1 MALLLSFEA
10 PLLLLAAVILTAFL
24 VNKFVPR
31 RRPRLRR
38 LLVLLGFQ
46 VLFFVIH
53 RLIPDSSPWEL
64 RTRVVSDILATF
76 AYVNVGALLF
86 FDVVLP
92 KLGMRAATIVSD
104 LSVGVAY
111 IVATVS
117 VLRGAGMNPT
127 EAVATGA
134 VFSAIVA
141 LSLQSTLGNILG
153 GVALQLDG
161 SIEVGAWL
169 QLENGKQGRVTRI
182 RWRHT
187 VLETRDWDTIIV
199 PNASLLSSNIIV
211 LGRREGQA
219 VPHRMWV
226 YFHVD
231 HRYSP
236 ARVIDVVTEA
246 LRAAPIERVAEEPK
260 PNCIC
265 LDLGHE
271 RRTSF
276 ALYAVRYHLTDLAVD
291 DPTSSVIRTR
301 IHAAL
306 RRAGIPL
313 AMPATAVFLANED
326 DDRAK
331 RKLAKQHDARI
342 SALRTVD
349 LFDPLSDAELETLA
363 DHLRFAPF
371 AGGETMTRQGAVAHW
386 LYLMTSG
393 EADICVALSDGST
406 RTLSHL
412 KAPSVF
418 GEMGLMT
425 GEPRTASV
433 IATEDTECFRLDKV
447 GLERILQE
455 RPEVA
460 SELSALLARRRVELV
475 AMKDGLS
482 AEQARNRERTERD
495 DILARIQQF
504 FGLG

>member
-1 MALLLSFEA
+1 MALLTSFGA
-10 PLLLLAAVILTAFL
+10 PLLLLGAVIFTAFL
-24 VNKFVPR
+24 VNRFVPR

-38 LLVLLGFQ
+38 LLLLLGFH
-46 VLFFVIH
+46 VLFFAIH
-53 RLIPDSSPWEL
+53 RLIPGSSPWAL
-64 RTRVVSDILATF
+64 RTLVVSDILATF
-76 AYVNVGALLF
+76 AYVNVGGLLLF
-86 FDVVLP
+86 DIVLP
-92 KLGMRAATIVSD
+92 KVGMRAATIVSD
-104 LSVGVAY
+104 LTVGVAY
-111 IVATVS
+111 IVSTVS
-117 VLRGAGMNPT
+117 VLRGAGLNPT

-134 VFSAIVA
+134 VFSAVVA

-199 PNASLLSSNIIV
+199 PNASLLSSNITV
-211 LGRREGQA
+211 LGRREGKA

-226 YFHVD
+226 HFHVD
-231 HRYSP
+231 HRYPP

-246 LRAAPIERVAEEPK
+246 LLAAPIERVAEDPK

-265 LDLGHE
+265 LDLAHE

-276 ALYAVRYHLTDLAVD
+276 ALYAVRYFLTDLAVD

-313 AMPATAVFLANED
+313 AMPAAALFVANED
-326 DDRAK
+326 DARAK
-331 RKLAKQHDARI
+331 RHLAKQHDARI
-342 SALRTVD
+342 AALRAVD
-349 LFDPLSDAELETLA
+349 LFDPLSDEELEKLSA
-363 DHLRFAPF
+363 HLRFAPF
-371 AGGETMTRQGAVAHW
+371 ASGETMTKQGAVAHW
-386 LYLMTSG
+386 LYLMTAG
-393 EADICVALSDGST
+393 EADIRITLSDTST

-412 KAPSVF
+412 KAPAVF

-433 IATEDTECFRLDKV
+433 IATHDAECFRLDKA

-460 SELSALLARRRVELV
+460 TELSELLARRRVELM

-482 AEQARNRERTERD
+482 AEQAKNRERTERE
-495 DILARIQQF
+495 DILERIQQF
-504 FGLG
+504 FGLT

>member
-1 MALLLSFEA
+1 MIF
-10 PLLLLAAVILTAFL
+10 TAFL
-24 VNKFVPR
+24 VNKFAPR

-38 LLVLLGFQ
+38 LLVLLGFH
-46 VLFFVIH
+46 VLFFAIH
-53 RLIPDSSPWEL
+53 RLIPDASPWAL
-64 RTRVVSDILATF
+64 RTQVVADLLATF
-76 AYVNVGALLF
+76 VYVNIGALLL

-92 KLGMRAATIVSD
+92 KVGMRAATIVSD

-111 IVATVS
+111 IVTTVG
-117 VLRGAGMNPT
+117 VLRNAGMNPT

-134 VFSAIVA
+134 VFSAVVA

-211 LGRREGQA
+211 LGRRDGKS

-226 YFHVD
+226 HFHVD

-236 ARVIDVVTEA
+236 SRVIDVVTEA
-246 LRAAPIERVAEEPK
+246 LHAAPIERVAEEPR

-265 LDLGHE
+265 LDLAHE

-276 ALYAVRYHLTDLAVD
+276 ALYAVRYYLTDLAVD

-301 IHAAL
+301 IHSAL

-313 AMPATAVFLANED
+313 AMPATAVFVANED
-326 DDRAK
+326 DARERR
-331 RKLAKQHDARI
+331 RKARDQEARLA
-342 SALRTVD
+342 ALRAVD
-349 LFDPLSDAELETLA
+349 LFDPLSNEELHTVVP
-363 DHLRFAPF
+363 HLRFAPF
-371 AGGETMTRQGAVAHW
+371 SVGETMTRQGAVAHW
-386 LYLMTSG
+386 LYLMTRG
-393 EADICVALSDGST
+393 EADICVTVSDGT
-406 RTLSHL
+406 VRTLSHL
-412 KAPSVF
+412 KAPAVF

-425 GEPRTASV
+425 GEPRAASV
-433 IATEDTECFRLDKV
+433 IATTDSECYRLDKN

-460 SELSALLARRRVELV
+460 EELSELLAKRRVELL

-482 AEQARNRERTERD
+482 AEQAKTRQRSEKE
-495 DILARIQQF
+495 DILERIQSF
-504 FGLG
+504 FGIGGHNSIAP